1 MELTPERKR
10 GIRKRLE
17 PLLAALDPEIHF
29 IEVFLDSSRENLAVV
44 VQKDDRPALLRLDY
58 IRYISMPDS
67 ELRATIVEQ
76 LSAKKLIPP
85 QPGVAL
91 GEK

>member
-10 GIRKRLE
+10 GIRRRIE
-17 PLLAALDPEIHF
+17 PMLAALDPELKY

-76 LSAKKLIPP
+76 LSAKKLIAAEPN
-85 QPGVAL
+85 VSL
-91 GEK
+91 GEE

>member
-17 PLLAALDPEIHF
+17 PILGALDPEIVF
-29 IEVFLDSSRENLAVV
+29 IETFLDSSRENLAVV

-67 ELRATIVEQ
+67 ELRETIVAQ
-76 LSAKKLIPP
+76 LSAKKLIAPE
-85 QPGVAL
+85 PGV
-91 GEK
+91 

>member
-17 PLLAALDPEIHF
+17 PLLAALDPEIHY
-29 IEVFLDSSRENLAVV
+29 IETFLDSSRENLAVV

-67 ELRATIVEQ
+67 ELRDSLAAQ
-76 LSAKKLIPP
+76 LRSKGLLP
-85 QPGVAL
+85 QDTQPSG
-91 GEK
+91 

>member
-10 GIRKRLE
+10 GIRRRIE
-17 PLLAALDPEIHF
+17 PMLAALDPELKY
-29 IEVFLDSSRENLAVV
+29 IEVFLDSSRENLGVV

-67 ELRATIVEQ
+67 ELRATIVAQ
-76 LSAKKLIPP
+76 LSAKKLIAAE
-85 QPGVAL
+85 PGVSL
-91 GEK
+91 GEE

>member
-17 PLLAALDPEIHF
+17 PILSALDPEILF
-29 IEVFLDSSRENLAVV
+29 IETFLDSSRDNLAVV

-67 ELRATIVEQ
+67 ELHDTLAQQLRAKGLVATDT
-76 LSAKKLIPP
+76 
-85 QPGVAL
+85 QP
-91 GEK
+91 

>member
-44 VQKDDRPALLRLDY
+44 VQKDDRPALVRLDY

-67 ELRATIVEQ
+67 ELRATIVAQ
-76 LSAKKLIPP
+76 LSAKKLIAPE
-85 QPGVAL
+85 PGVSL
-91 GEK
+91 GEV

>member
-17 PLLAALDPEIHF
+17 PILSALDPEIVF
-29 IEVFLDSSRENLAVV
+29 IETFLDSSRENLAVV
-44 VQKDDRPALLRLDY
+44 VQKDDRPALVRLDY

-67 ELRATIVEQ
+67 ELRETIVAQ
-76 LSAKKLIPP
+76 LSAKKLIAPE
-85 QPGVAL
+85 PGV
-91 GEK
+91 

>member
-17 PLLAALDPEIHF
+17 PLLGALDPEIHY
-29 IEVFLDSSRENLAVV
+29 IEVFLDSRRENLAVV
-44 VQKDDRPALLRLDY
+44 VQKDDCPALLRLDY

-67 ELRATIVEQ
+67 ELRDTLAQQ
-76 LSAKKLIPP
+76 LRAKGLVPADT
-85 QPGVAL
+85 QPAG
-91 GEK
+91 

>member
-17 PLLAALDPEIHF
+17 PILSALDPEILF
-29 IEVFLDSSRENLAVV
+29 IETFLDSSRDNLAVV

-67 ELRATIVEQ
+67 ELRDTLAQQLRAKGLVATDT
-76 LSAKKLIPP
+76 
-85 QPGVAL
+85 QP
-91 GEK
+91 

>member
-44 VQKDDRPALLRLDY
+44 VQKDDRPALVRLDY

-67 ELRATIVEQ
+67 ELRETIVAQ
-76 LSAKKLIPP
+76 LSAKKLIAPE
-85 QPGVAL
+85 PGV
-91 GEK
+91 

>member
-10 GIRKRLE
+10 SIRKRLE
-17 PLLAALDPEIHF
+17 PFLAALDPEIHF
-29 IEVFLDSSRENLAVV
+29 IETFLDSSRENLAVV

-67 ELRATIVEQ
+67 ELRETIVQQ
-76 LSAKKLIPP
+76 LSAKKLIPSERS
-85 QPGVAL
+85 VEL
-91 GEK
+91 GEE